1 MYDGSRTLCL
11 SSLKSKNG
19 GMARLSMIT
28 KTDNEIA
35 DVMNAQRSAGF
46 RPPIC
51 ISVSAIRNEVI
62 VTERARTPLMSIENV
77 SLFSFEILSLALAP
91 VDD

>member
-1 MYDGSRTLCL
+1 MNIVIPVAISSMHDGSRTLCL

-35 DVMNAQRSAGF
+35 DVMNYSDLAGF
-46 RPPIC
+46 RNLRQ
-51 ISVSAIRNEVI
+51 SV
-62 VTERARTPLMSIENV
+62 
-77 SLFSFEILSLALAP
+77 
-91 VDD
+91 

>member
-35 DVMNAQRSAGF
+35 DVMNAAAICGRFSELT
-46 RPPIC
+46 PIC

-62 VTERARTPLMSIENV
+62 VTERARYALNVYRKCFPLFI
-77 SLFSFEILSLALAP
+77 
-91 VDD
+91 